1 MTKLNP
7 FGKTGIY
14 MRLSRDDDKAGES
27 TSIERQRIILQK
39 YVEERHG
46 TIIDEYI
53 DDGWSGTNF
62 DRPNVKRMLEDA
74 QSGRIDTIVVK
85 DLSRFGRN
93 YIQVGQYIDY
103 IFPAYGVRFVA
114 INDNVDTADRTS
126 TAMDMMPIM
135 NVFNEWHAANTSKKI
150 RAVLEASQRSGK
162 YTNWSYPY
170 GYRAGT
176 DENRTAIIDE
186 PAAAVVRRIFDM
198 RAQGLSVK
206 TIVRTLV
213 DEGIPNPAT
222 YYKRLD
228 GKKIN
233 KQFSPYWSPRTV
245 MWILSNPIYVG
256 KTVQHK
262 TTSVS
267 YKNHKKISIPE
278 SEQIVKENAH
288 EPIIGLELWEKVQ
301 ALNGS
306 VSRGRADKNNR
317 VHALSGLL
325 VCADCGK
332 KLKMKT
338 FGKDNASYFYCR
350 TYIDLGK
357 KYCTSHSIGEKLI
370 ESIVLRDIRSM
381 LKAVTLDE
389 EKARERFARERAKS
403 SEQNK
408 YSDEKQLKDY
418 KNRLAELD
426 KLIQS
431 AFEGRVLGNLPE
443 SVCVSLCEKYQKE
456 KAFVEEEVGRIEN
469 RLAEVSQCEDD
480 ADEYIRRL
488 KRYGNCEE
496 LTRETCLQL
505 IEFMTIGEKP
515 VKDEN
520 RMIHI
525 YYKLISKEKC
535 FP

>member
-1 MTKLNP
+1 MPKGNP

-27 TSIERQRIILQK
+27 TSIEHQRMILQK
-39 YVEERHG
+39 YVEERRG
-46 TIIDEYI
+46 TIIDEYV

-62 DRPNVKRMLEDA
+62 DRPDVKRMLEDA

-103 IFPAYGVRFVA
+103 IFPAYGIRFIA

-135 NVFNEWHAANTSKKI
+135 NVFNEWHAANTSRKI

-170 GYRAGT
+170 GYKTGT

-186 PAAAVVRRIFDM
+186 PAAAVVRRIFEM

-206 TIVRTLV
+206 TIVRTLI

-233 KQFSPYWSPRTV
+233 KQFSSYWSPRTV
-245 MWILSNPIYVG
+245 TWILKNPIYIG
-256 KTVQHK
+256 TTVQHK
-262 TTSVS
+262 TTSIS
-267 YKNHKKISIPE
+267 YKNHKKIKIPE

-288 EPIIGLELWEKVQ
+288 APIISRELWKKVQ
-301 ALNGS
+301 AMNES
-306 VSRGRADKNNR
+306 VPKGRADKRNK

-332 KLKMKT
+332 KLKLKT
-338 FGKDNASYFYCR
+338 FKKSTGDESYFYCR

-357 KYCTSHSIGEKLI
+357 KYCTSHCIREELI
-370 ESIVLRDIRSM
+370 ESVVLQDIQSM
-381 LKAVTLDE
+381 LKTGTLDE
-389 EKARERFARERAKS
+389 EKARERFAHERAKS
-403 SEQNK
+403 SGQNK
-408 YSDEKQLKDY
+408 YSDEKQLKAC
-418 KNRLAELD
+418 KSRFAELA

-443 SVCVSLCEKYQKE
+443 SVCVSLCEKYQRE
-456 KAFVEEEVGRIEN
+456 KTSVEEEIGKIEE
-469 RLAEVSQCEDD
+469 RLSEASNDEDD
-480 ADEYIRRL
+480 ADEYVQKL
-488 KRYGNCEE
+488 KRYGTCEE
-496 LTRETCLQL
+496 LTREMCLEL
-505 IEFMTIGEKP
+505 INFITIGEKL
-515 VKDEN
+515 EN
-520 RMIHI
+520 SSRIIEI
-525 YYKLISKEKC
+525 YYNLIKV
-535 FP
+535 